1 MIAMPFMLV
10 VAFLFIGIVSRTK
23 SLLGG
28 RQGPGL
34 LQHVRDGIRLFKKG
48 AVISTTTSVVFR
60 LAPTI
65 SFVTILLACTLVPF
79 GASPALFSFSYDVV
93 AFAYL
98 LALGRFVMILAALDT
113 GSPFEG
119 MGANREAIYGMLVE
133 PAFFVLFGSLAILTG
148 HTSFTTLFSALHLG
162 MGGVSIL
169 ISAFAVYVILQIAIV
184 ESSRLPVDDPKTH
197 LELTMIHEVMILD
210 HSGFDLGLIMVT
222 SSMKFALFG
231 LLLANFHLPP
241 NMPLLV
247 QIGIALA
254 VNIVFACT
262 VGVLES
268 FRARNRMKR
277 NPQFILTLTSVAVL
291 IYFSVLILTN
301 KLVL

>member
-1 MIAMPFMLV
+1 MIALVVMLV
-10 VAFLFIGIVSRTK
+10 VAMFFIGIVNRTK

-28 RQGPGL
+28 RVGPGL
-34 LQHVRDGIRLFKKG
+34 FQHIHDVVRLFRKG
-48 AVISTTTSVVFR
+48 AVISTTSSIVFR

-65 SFVTILLACTLVPF
+65 SFVAILMACTLIPF
-79 GASPALFSFSYDVV
+79 GTQPALLLFQYDVV

-98 LALGRFVMILAALDT
+98 LALSRFVMILAALDT

-119 MGANREAIYGMLVE
+119 MGANREGIYGMLVE
-133 PAFFVLFGSLAILTG
+133 PAFFVVFGSLAILTG
-148 HTSFTTLFSALHLG
+148 HTSFTELFSTLHVG
-162 MGGVSIL
+162 SGGVSIL
-169 ISAFAVYVILQIAIV
+169 ISVLAVYVILQIAMI
-184 ESSRLPVDDPKTH
+184 ESSRLPIDDPKTH

-210 HSGFDLGLIMVT
+210 HSGFDLGLIMVS

-231 LLLANFHLPP
+231 LLLANFHLTP
-241 NMPLLV
+241 NAPLWLLL
-247 QIGIALA
+247 IIAFG
-254 VNIVFACT
+254 VNIVFAMT
-262 VGVLES
+262 VGAIES